1 MTDEYNKKVVYMEN
15 DRIHA
20 DLKLKIHYDGITQAD
35 FFRGCVR
42 AYLEEEGAFMAFLGK
57 LKEQRTKQ
65 AKRVRAVANKGSE
78 GAKAQRPPS
87 LIEEP
92 GPWAKSIS
100 SPIFC
105 GSRIS
110 IR

>member
-1 MTDEYNKKVVYMEN
+1 MEN

-78 GAKAQRPPS
+78 GAKAQQRS
-87 LIEEP
+87 FGLDSDAIED
-92 GPWAKSIS
+92 
-100 SPIFC
+100 IFD
-105 GSRIS
+105 ILEKEHEDL
-110 IR
+110 

>member
-15 DRIHA
+15 DRVHA

-42 AYLEEEGAFMAFLGK
+42 AYLEEEGAFMTFLDK

-65 AKRVRAVANKGSE
+65 ATRVRSVANKATQAAAE
-78 GAKAQRPPS
+78 QRHIFG
-87 LIEEP
+87 LDNTDIED
-92 GPWAKSIS
+92 
-100 SPIFC
+100 IFD
-105 GSRIS
+105 ILEKEHEDL
-110 IR
+110 